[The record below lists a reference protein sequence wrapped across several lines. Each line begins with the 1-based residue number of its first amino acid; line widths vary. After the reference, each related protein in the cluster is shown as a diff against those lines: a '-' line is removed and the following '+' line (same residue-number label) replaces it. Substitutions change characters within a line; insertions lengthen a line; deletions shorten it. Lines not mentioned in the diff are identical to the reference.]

1 MPTLRAIV
9 SVDAPSKPWSA
20 NSVSAASSRSSR
32 RSPAVFRT
40 VTSAFMVSKLSLT
53 HNACQGLLDPVQVRF
68 GEPRVERQRQRS
80 LVRVIGP
87 GERALVGVRREAV
100 QRIGADLRLDVLRA

>member
-40 VTSAFMVSKLSLT
+40 VASAFTVCKLSLT
-53 HNACQGLLDPVQVRF
+53 HYACQGLRDPIQVRF
-68 GEPRVERQRQRS
+68 GEPQVERQCQRS
-80 LVRVIGP
+80 LVGVVGP
-87 GERALVGVRREAV
+87 GERALVGVRRQAV
-100 QRIGADLRLDVLRA
+100 ERIRADLRLDALRA